1 VHGVQVVTVL
11 DEDACQAAFD
21 AARVCFVQA
30 NTCSEPAW
38 VTANGTIVW
47 RT

>member
-1 VHGVQVVTVL
+1 VTVL

-30 NTCSEPAW
+30 NTCSLAESAAAGRRARR
-38 VTANGTIVW
+38 VA
-47 RT
+47 